1 MASTHLQLG
10 WREAKLG
17 DIAEIVKDAWKPSDE
32 QQSYI
37 GLEHINEQD
46 LTLNG
51 VGRSDGLESNKFRFK
66 AGDILFGKLRPY
78 FRKVVVP
85 SFDGVCSTDI
95 WVIRAK
101 QDNDQKFLFY
111 FMANPVLIDKS
122 MGASTGSRMPRADWN
137 FLSETRW
144 SVPEQ
149 TEQRAIAAVLSSLDD
164 KIKLLRSQNKTLE
177 SITQQLFHEWFVEF
191 NFPNPD
197 DKPYKRSGGNMVEGE
212 LGEMPEGW
220 KTSGLSEIADF
231 LNGLALQKFPPESP
245 SSYLPVIKIR
255 EMKAGISDQ
264 TDKASANLNEKY
276 VVHDGD
282 ILFSWSGSL
291 EVVLWKYGKG
301 ALNQH
306 LFKVTSQ
313 NYPKWFYY
321 HWLMRHL
328 EFFRMIASVKAT
340 TMGHIQRY
348 HLDEAKVIIP
358 TETVMKKADTVFA
371 PLFDKM
377 IANNAHISSLTLARE
392 ALLPPMMS
400 GEVRVQNNS

>member
-1 MASTHLQLG
+1 MTLINLQSGWNETTLG
-10 WREAKLG
+10 EIA
-17 DIAEIVKDAWKPSDE
+17 DIIKDAWKPNDE
-32 QQSYI
+32 QQPYI
-37 GLEHINEQD
+37 GLEHINEQEI
-46 LTLNG
+46 TLNG
-51 VGRSDGLESNKFRFK
+51 IGNSDGLESNKFRFK
-66 AGDILFGKLRPY
+66 SGDILFGKLRPY
-78 FRKVVVP
+78 FRKVVMP
-85 SFDGVCSTDI
+85 NFAGVCSTDI

-101 QDNDQKFLFY
+101 QNHDQKFLFY

-137 FLSETRW
+137 FLGGTHW
-144 SVPEQ
+144 YVPQ
-149 TEQRAIAAVLSSLDD
+149 QDEQRAIAAVLSSLDD
-164 KIKLLRSQNKTLE
+164 KIELLRNQNKTLE
-177 SITQQLFHEWFVEF
+177 AIARRLFNEWFVEF
-191 NFPNPD
+191 NFPSSD
-197 DKPYKRSGGNMVEGE
+197 GKPYKKSGGKMVDGE
-212 LGEMPEGW
+212 LGKIPMEWEI
-220 KTSGLSEIADF
+220 KGLSEIADF

-245 SSYLPVIKIR
+245 TNYLPVIKIR
-255 EMKAGISDQ
+255 EMKSGISDQ
-264 TDKASANLNEKY
+264 TDKASANLDEKY

-306 LFKVTSQ
+306 LFKVTSKY
-313 NYPKWFYY
+313 YPKWFYY
-321 HWLMRHL
+321 HWLMQHL

-348 HLDEAKVIIP
+348 HLDEARVIIP
-358 TETVMKKADTVFA
+358 TETVMKKADVVFA